1 MKENKLLEPI
11 ISAWEQSI
19 SNYQY
24 IMMKN
29 YMDLLTYKRD
39 GILGKMW
46 QTINCFEIKKK
57 LQLSS
62 YIWGVSKGAHYFPS
76 EPTF

>member
-39 GILGKMW
+39 GILGKM
-46 QTINCFEIKKK
+46 
-57 LQLSS
+57 
-62 YIWGVSKGAHYFPS
+62 
-76 EPTF
+76 